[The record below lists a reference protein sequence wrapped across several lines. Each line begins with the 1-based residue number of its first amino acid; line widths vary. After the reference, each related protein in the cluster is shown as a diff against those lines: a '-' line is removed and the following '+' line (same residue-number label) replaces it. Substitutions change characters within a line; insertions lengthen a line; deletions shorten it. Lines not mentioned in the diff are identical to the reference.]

1 MDLSTVAL
9 LFASIFF
16 WGIWGIFH
24 KIGVSKLGAETS
36 LLVNYFSASISAL
49 TILSLTRKLQI
60 NKGVGLIY
68 PLVAGASVTLGTFAF
83 LITLEKTSVS
93 IARSLAGLSVLV
105 TVILGVVFLG
115 ENLNFKQYIGIGFAI
130 LAIILLSR

>member
-1 MDLSTVAL
+1 MDLSTLAL
-9 LFASIFF
+9 FLTSIVF
-16 WGIWGIFH
+16 WGLWGVFH

-36 LLVNYFSASISAL
+36 LLVNYITASISAL
-49 TILSLTRKLQI
+49 TILSLTRRLHI
-60 NKGVGLIY
+60 NMGVGLIY
-68 PLVAGASVTLGTFAF
+68 PIAAGASISVGTFAF

-115 ENLNFKQYIGIGFAI
+115 ETLSIKQYIGIGFAI
-130 LAIILLSR
+130 MAIILLSR